1 MTTASPLTPLPVA
14 VIVGAS
20 SGIGEALAREFARR
34 GYRVALLAR
43 RVEPLTVLANEINA
57 QHGAERARGAGEREP
72 LRGSQSA
79 GEASRRARSY
89 PHDVTDYAAV
99 PQLFQKIL
107 AEFGRLDV
115 LIYNA
120 GLLVPVGLDEYNF
133 EKDRQMI
140 ETNTLGGMAWLNL
153 GAQYFE
159 RQRGGSLVGI
169 GSVAGDR
176 GRVGAP
182 AYNTSK
188 AALSTF
194 LEALRNRLTRHGV
207 HVLTVKPG
215 FVATDMLKHSPRT
228 FWVIAP
234 EQAAR
239 DIANAVRARKQVIYT
254 PARWGLLMFVI
265 RHVPSV
271 IFRRLKF

>member
-1 MTTASPLTPLPVA
+1 MTTPSPLTPLPVA

-20 SGIGEALAREFARR
+20 SGIGAALAREFARR
-34 GYRVALLAR
+34 GYRLALLAR
-43 RVEPLTVLANEINA
+43 RAEALDALAAEINA
-57 QHGAERARGAGEREP
+57 QHGADRARI
-72 LRGSQSA
+72 
-79 GEASRRARSY
+79 Y
-89 PHDVTDYAAV
+89 PHDVTDYAAA
-99 PQLFQKIL
+99 PPLFQKIL
-107 AEFGRLDV
+107 AEFGRIDV

-120 GLLVPVGLDEYNF
+120 GVLIPVGPDEYNF
-133 EKDRQMI
+133 EKDRQML
-140 ETNTLGGMAWLNL
+140 EVNTLGGMAWLNL
-153 GAQYFE
+153 GAQFFE
-159 RQRGGSLVGI
+159 RQRSGSLVGI
-169 GSVAGDR
+169 SSVAGDR

-188 AALSTF
+188 AALNTF

-228 FWVIAP
+228 FWVISP

-239 DIANAVRARKQVIYT
+239 DIADAVRNRKQVIYT

-265 RHVPSV
+265 RHIPSV

>member
-1 MTTASPLTPLPVA
+1 MSISSALTPLPVA

-34 GYRVALLAR
+34 GYRLALLAR
-43 RVEPLTVLANEINA
+43 RVEALNALAAEINA
-57 QHGAERARGAGEREP
+57 QHGSDRARA
-72 LRGSQSA
+72 
-79 GEASRRARSY
+79 Y
-89 PHDVTDYAAV
+89 PHDVTDYAAAA
-99 PQLFQKIL
+99 PLFQKIL
-107 AEFGRLDV
+107 ADFGRLDV

-120 GLLVPVGLDEYNF
+120 GVLIPVGPDEYNF
-133 EKDRQMI
+133 EKDRQML
-140 ETNTLGGMAWLNL
+140 EVNTLGALAWLNL

-159 RQRGGSLVGI
+159 RQRSGSLVGI
-169 GSVAGDR
+169 SSVAGDR

-215 FVATDMLKHSPRT
+215 FVATDMLRHSPRT
-228 FWVIAP
+228 FWVISP

-239 DIANAVRARKQVIYT
+239 DIANAVRNRKQVIYT

-265 RHVPSV
+265 RHIPSV
-271 IFRRLKF
+271 IFRRLRF

>member
-1 MTTASPLTPLPVA
+1 MTTISPLTPTPVA

-20 SGIGEALAREFARR
+20 SGIGEALARELAER

-43 RVEPLTVLANEINA
+43 RIEPLTALANEINA
-57 QHGAERARGAGEREP
+57 QHGGGRACI
-72 LRGSQSA
+72 
-79 GEASRRARSY
+79 Y
-89 PHDVTDYAAV
+89 PHDVMDYAAA

-120 GLLVPVGLDEYNF
+120 GVLVPVGLDEYHF
-133 EKDRQMI
+133 DKDRQMI
-140 ETNTLGGMAWLNL
+140 EINTLGALAWLNL
-153 GAQYFE
+153 GAVYFE

-169 GSVAGDR
+169 SSVAGDR

-228 FWVIAP
+228 FWVISP

-239 DIANAVRARKQVIYT
+239 DIAHALRARKQVIYT

>member
-43 RVEPLTVLANEINA
+43 RAEALGALANDINA
-57 QHGAERARGAGEREP
+57 QHGVERACV
-72 LRGSQSA
+72 
-79 GEASRRARSY
+79 Y
-89 PHDVTDYAAV
+89 PHDVTDYAAA

-107 AEFGRLDV
+107 ADCGRLDV

-140 ETNTLGGMAWLNL
+140 ETNMLGGMAWLNL

-159 RQRGGSLVGI
+159 RQRGGSLVGV